1 MGCFN
6 SKNKKLIVDLEI
18 IKLYKLQNHVY
29 DKYDKYDKYDTYEIY
44 INNKQFKLLCLAKY
58 VHHDS
63 IHFFLNTTNNIFIII
78 KFMENF
84 RVSVHRGSS
93 IELYN
98 GILSCN
104 QYDKYIEE
112 MTNIEKMWQYF

>member
-6 SKNKKLIVDLEI
+6 SKNRKLVVDLEI
-18 IKLYKLQNHVY
+18 IKLYKLQNDIY
-29 DKYDKYDKYDTYEIY
+29 NTYEIY
-44 INNKQFKLLCLAKY
+44 INNKRFEVLCLSKY
-58 VHHDS
+58 THHDS
-63 IHFFLNTTNNIFIII
+63 IQFFLNTTTNIFIII

-84 RVSVHRGSS
+84 RVSVHRGSA

-98 GILSCN
+98 GQLSCE

-112 MTNIEKMWQYF
+112 MTNIDKRWEYF

>member
-6 SKNKKLIVDLEI
+6 SKNGKLIVDLEI

-29 DKYDKYDKYDTYEIY
+29 DTYEIY
-44 INNKQFKLLCLAKY
+44 INNKRFKLLCLAKY

-63 IHFFLNTTNNIFIII
+63 IQFFLNTTTNIFIII
-78 KFMENF
+78 KFMKNF
-84 RVSVHRGSS
+84 RVSVHKGSA

-98 GILSCN
+98 GKLSCE
-104 QYDKYIEE
+104 QYNKYIEE
-112 MTNIEKMWQYF
+112 MEKIDKMWQYF